1 MIIRVFSVFI
11 LLKSEVKSVLL
22 TEVDATFVGFI
33 CEYKA
38 VGKIITRIIQLAEG
52 QHSFPTFTNDLEIKT
67 ETGRNK

>member
-38 VGKIITRIIQLAEG
+38 AGKIITLTVSSNWQRGNIA
-52 QHSFPTFTNDLEIKT
+52 FPHLQMTWK
-67 ETGRNK
+67 